1 MKDMDI
7 HRVENVVEDSK
18 LVSVTGLS
26 SYLVGASRGDC
37 FDSSGERDERN
48 LVGSPRIDTEAEVAC
63 TEGGASEMTL
73 LTAAN
78 QTSHLH
84 RSPNNIIYEMPV
96 GVNA

>member
-1 MKDMDI
+1 M
-7 HRVENVVEDSK
+7 
-18 LVSVTGLS
+18 S
-26 SYLVGASRGDC
+26 SYLVGASTGDC

-48 LVGSPRIDTEAEVAC
+48 LVCSPRIDTEAEVAC

-84 RSPNNIIYEMPV
+84 RSPNNIIHEMPV